1 MKNKG
6 LYSFYQT
13 YDTIEI
19 LPLTD
24 DHIITLRGDDEVL
37 DFVKTLLDCYREGKR
52 PEPFKTAV
60 PNSNL
65 VIVRDEQTS

>member
-6 LYSFYQT
+6 LYSFYQN

-24 DHIITLRGDDEVL
+24 NHIITLRGDDEVL
-37 DFVKTLLDCYREGKR
+37 DFVKTLLDCYRKGKR
-52 PEPFKTAV
+52 PEPFEIAV

-65 VIVRDEQTS
+65 AIVRDEQTS